1 MLFRSRKLIPQ
12 VLIQLQQVGQQ
23 TQNVPT
29 FGFLLNAT
37 LRWVSPRFHPIHEG
51 NTEQALAYLAR
62 SPAAQAASRH

>member
-1 MLFRSRKLIPQ
+1 
-12 VLIQLQQVGQQ
+12 
-23 TQNVPT
+23 VPT

-37 LRWVSPRFHPIHEG
+37 LRWVSPRFYPIHEG